1 MRVLVTG
8 MSGTGKSTLLS
19 ELASRGYVTVD
30 VDEPALGLTYPRD
43 GGELAWN
50 VEAIRALLSRTT
62 ASTLFLAGCSDE
74 QAELYAEFDYIVLLS
89 APPETLRERLAARV
103 GNDYGKSPQQL
114 AAVLRYV
121 ETVEPLLR
129 SRADLEVV
137 TTMKVDCVA
146 NIILEHLAQRAN
158 LDDA

>member
-8 MSGTGKSTLLS
+8 MSGTGKSALMA
-19 ELASRGYVTVD
+19 EFASRGYVAVD

-43 GGELAWN
+43 GGELGWH
-50 VEAIRALLSRTT
+50 VQRVRALLSRTV
-62 ASTLFLAGCSDE
+62 ASPLFVAGCSDE
-74 QAELYAEFDYIVLLS
+74 QVELYDEFDYIVLLS
-89 APPETLRERLAARV
+89 APPKTLRERLASRA

-114 AAVLRYV
+114 AAVLHYV

-137 TTMKVDCVA
+137 TTIKIDCVA
-146 NIILEHLAQRAN
+146 NVILERLAERART
-158 LDDA
+158 DDA